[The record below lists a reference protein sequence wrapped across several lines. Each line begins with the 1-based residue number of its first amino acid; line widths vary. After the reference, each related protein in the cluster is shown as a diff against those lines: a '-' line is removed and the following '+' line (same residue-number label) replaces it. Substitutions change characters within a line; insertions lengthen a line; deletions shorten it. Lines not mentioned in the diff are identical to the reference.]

1 MGSFTM
7 NAWANKFAL
16 LVAVSFLALAGTAQ
30 AEVRLSFSTGVD
42 YSSGEYGGEETTE
55 VVAIPFGARLSVDD
69 WTFRASSSYLE
80 VTGPADISE
89 DGETGEGAG
98 IVMRDGSERGLG
110 DTTISV
116 ERAFRRIGG
125 SPAYVEVSGRARLP
139 SGDEKRGLGVGTV
152 DYAVVTEV
160 GVSGDAGGAYVSTGY
175 RFLGQRDDGP
185 ERQDGMQAGV
195 GFWLPAGNRVR
206 VGAFGNWREASV
218 DGNDDPASAG
228 AYVSYR
234 MSERLRVT
242 FTGSGGLSDASPD
255 YVAGIRFNWL
265 PGALNN

>member
-1 MGSFTM
+1 MKM
-7 NAWANKFAL
+7 WATK
-16 LVAVSFLALAGTAQ
+16 LALVVAASFITMAGTAQ

-42 YSSGEYGGEETTE
+42 YSSGEYGTEETTE
-55 VVAIPFGARLSVDD
+55 VISVPFGVRLTVDD
-69 WTFRASSSYLE
+69 WTFRASSSYLH

-89 DGETGEGAG
+89 EGAT
-98 IVMRDGSERGLG
+98 DGGSGAPVREGTEKGLG

-125 SPAYVEVSGRARLP
+125 SNAYAEVSARARLP
-139 SGDEKRGLGVGTV
+139 TGDEERGLGVGTV
-152 DYAVVTEV
+152 DYALVTEV
-160 GVSGDAGGAYVSTGY
+160 GVSSDAGGAHISAGY

-185 ERQDGMQAGV
+185 ERQDGMQASIGA
-195 GFWLPAGNRVR
+195 WLPAGNLVR

-218 DGNDDPASAG
+218 DGNDDPANAG

-242 FTGSGGLSDASPD
+242 FSASGGLSDASPD
-255 YVAGIRFNWL
+255 YMAGIRFNWL
-265 PGALNN
+265 PGGLNN